1 MQDNCR
7 LKLLMRATA
16 VVCIW
21 LVVVI
26 ALSVGGLGR
35 QAGWLPV
42 VVTLLPFGM
51 AIWFAFFL
59 LPPENGSATFGL
71 PALPLYK
78 A

>member
-1 MQDNCR
+1 M
-7 LKLLMRATA
+7 
-16 VVCIW
+16 
-21 LVVVI
+21 VI
-26 ALSVGGLGR
+26 ALSVGGLDR

-42 VVTLLPFGM
+42 VVTLLPIGM

-59 LPPENGSATFGL
+59 LPPENGSGTFRL